1 MSLLMSAGRLRAGD
15 LLAESHLPGERFPTE
30 VRGAASAFCYHIGA
44 IFGGAVPVAVT
55 LLAGH
60 GMGLATAMLSGT
72 VVGAVSFCL
81 APLMGP
87 ETRGTRFV
95 PDLVVA

>member
-1 MSLLMSAGRLRAGD
+1 M
-15 LLAESHLPGERFPTE
+15 
-30 VRGAASAFCYHIGA
+30 RGAASAFCYHIGA

-60 GMGLATAMLSGT
+60 AMGLATAMLSGT

-81 APLMGP
+81 AC
-87 ETRGTRFV
+87 
-95 PDLVVA
+95 

>member
-1 MSLLMSAGRLRAGD
+1 MIYWLNPIY
-15 LLAESHLPGERFPTE
+15 LAERFPTE
-30 VRGAASAFCYHIGA
+30 LRGAASAFCYHIGA

-60 GMGLATAMLSGT
+60 GMGLATAMLCGT

-81 APLMGP
+81 ALLMGP